1 MSGSGGIDSGTV
13 GTGGGSSPRS
23 QPPSATATTIA
34 THNARAPIGTT
45 LPGAG
50 SPAVHSRAVPAR
62 LLPTAV
68 LAVAVAACAA
78 GSAQPSPSTT
88 TPPPLVTAP
97 VPALPPATHDVVVER
112 GLPVAGPVTADVF
125 RPAGPGPWP
134 LVVLLPGGNWS
145 SADPAATEPLA
156 RELAGRGAVVVNSS
170 YRLTAASAF
179 ADVACAME
187 LARERAA
194 GWGADLDRLVLAG
207 HSAGAHV
214 AAVAAFAPVAGP
226 CTWEAP
232 RGYVGLAGPYDIRRF
247 APLESVRT
255 FFGGG
260 PAAAA
265 DAWAAGDPYDL
276 LAGAAGLDVAL
287 VHGRSDL
294 VVLPVFAIEFAD
306 ALREAGSEVELHLIA
321 GANHNDLLQPG
332 ENAAESAA
340 VILAVAG

>member
-1 MSGSGGIDSGTV
+1 MPTRLFPAAALLV
-13 GTGGGSSPRS
+13 
-23 QPPSATATTIA
+23 ATACTAGGAMPTSPTTG
-34 THNARAPIGTT
+34 P
-45 LPGAG
+45 P
-50 SPAVHSRAVPAR
+50 PAVTV
-62 LLPTAV
+62 
-68 LAVAVAACAA
+68 
-78 GSAQPSPSTT
+78 
-88 TPPPLVTAP
+88 
-97 VPALPPATHDVVVER
+97 ALPPLPAATVDITVER
-112 GLPVAGPVTADVF
+112 GLPVGPGVTADVF
-125 RPAGPGPWP
+125 RPVAAGPHP
-134 LVVLLPGGNWS
+134 LVVLLPGGNWT

-156 RELAGRGAVVVNSS
+156 RDLAGRGAVVVNSS

-232 RGYVGLAGPYDIRRF
+232 HGYVGLAGPYDIRRF